1 MSKDSYN
8 LIRDMA
14 VKRGVDPD
22 LAEAVL
28 HQESRGK
35 AGAVSP
41 VGAKGLMQTMPATLR
56 DPGFGVKPAQSD
68 APEELARVGVDYLGK
83 MLKRYNGNVNVAL
96 AAYNAGPGR
105 ADKYGA
111 KVPFKETQDYIKK
124 ITKHFKGLKSGGK
137 SSVAS
142 EAYETGG
149 ASERYD
155 EDPYAGLDSW
165 DDAPEDNTKL
175 PEENVSLAESALNAA
190 FPAAQASEAEDADAM
205 ASLELDATGADNQK
219 LPDNSEEDPYAGL
232 DSWDDEPAAVETGA
246 DNAPPK
252 DGLDNLDLMDEAET
266 SAPETEAAK
275 ANNQPTSQKQSVNL
289 SGSMR
294 DAAISMGYD
303 PEQLAKGGADLDQP
317 VRNARSEGLP
327 AGNYEGKLGRIGYGF
342 SKSALNLRDLATKA
356 TDAVV
361 GNTTPEELMN
371 AKFQQDLLEAE
382 YNAARVKDGADP
394 EAFDPYALAGSM
406 ATPVPLSKLQGVS
419 LMGKAGAAAL
429 AGGSAGLM
437 YGDANVASDNYWSEK
452 AQGTALGTV
461 AGGAVGGG
469 LATLGKAGSKAYNA
483 VAGKMNDEA
492 TSLQQLSDDAGMRM
506 LASDAMP
513 SGKVND
519 TLAAVMDVLP
529 FVGTGSIR
537 KGQTESLAKRA
548 AGFAD
553 EATEAAKATP
563 YEAVKGMATAA
574 KIKGSR
580 EATSKAIQD
589 EAGDDLGKIIGASA
603 DLMTVKEARHA
614 DKLYGKF
621 RELGT
626 KSNATTTYDNLGK
639 SLDEQVT
646 KLEQSKFRDD
656 TLIEALKIA
665 SSKIKRGSAMGV
677 DDVLET
683 RTTIKTLLD
692 KANDSALFTHGP
704 QAVKALTAVKNGLD
718 ADIAT
723 LTGGPKTK
731 LAKALAQADEFERVV
746 VKGRDGAK
754 LTTALAT
761 AKETGDFDEVVNLI
775 MRPHLVDRA
784 AKSASLLDQKGKQAL
799 LASMMKHGVQMAHAN
814 GTGEFNSKTMATFLS
829 KNMST
834 IGKLGGSDYTRQVE
848 GYKRLLQHMNTKSRD
863 NKMTLGS
870 TPIVGGALG
879 AGLYS
884 SAALLTP
891 KFLAS
896 AAGMALL
903 FRSEAGK
910 RVLLASSKTPIGS
923 ERANQLIEQLG
934 KMAEKAAVTTTT
946 QGDK

>member
-1 MSKDSYN
+1 MSRGAYN
-8 LIRDMA
+8 LIRDIA

-41 VGAKGLMQTMPATLR
+41 KGAKGLMQTMPATLH

-68 APEELARVGVDYLGK
+68 APEELARVGVDYLGS

-96 AAYNAGPGR
+96 AAYNAGPGT

-111 KVPFKETQDYIKK
+111 KVPIKETQDYVKK
-124 ITKHFKGLKSGGK
+124 ITKHFKNLKSGSA
-137 SSVAS
+137 SSAADQPV
-142 EAYETGG
+142 E
-149 ASERYD
+149 D

-165 DDAPEDNTKL
+165 DDTTKDNTQL
-175 PEENVSLAESALNAA
+175 PKENVSLAESAVNAA

-205 ASLELDATGADNQK
+205 ASLNLDSTGADNQK
-219 LPDNSEEDPYAGL
+219 KPDNSEEDPYAGL
-232 DSWDDEPAAVETGA
+232 DSWDDAPAATGAPNAGAGA

-252 DGLDNLDLMDEAET
+252 DGLDDLSLTDNAET
-266 SAPETEAAK
+266 SAPGTEVASTNA
-275 ANNQPTSQKQSVNL
+275 QPTPPKPSVNL
-289 SGSMR
+289 SGSLR

-317 VRNARSEGLP
+317 VHNARSEGLP
-327 AGNYEGKLGRIGYGF
+327 AGNYEGKLGRVGYGF
-342 SKSALNLRDLATKA
+342 SKSALNLRDLAAKA
-356 TDAVV
+356 TDSLI
-361 GNTTPEELMN
+361 GNTKPEELMN
-371 AKFQQDLLEAE
+371 NKFQQDLLEAE
-382 YNAARVKDGADP
+382 YKAARTKDGADP
-394 EAFDPYALAGSM
+394 ESFDPYALAGSM
-406 ATPVPLSKLQGVS
+406 AAPVPLSKLKGIGV
-419 LMGKAGAAAL
+419 LGKAGAAAL

-437 YGDANVASDNYWSEK
+437 YGDANVASDDYWSEK
-452 AQGTALGTV
+452 LKGTALGA
-461 AGGAVGGG
+461 AGGGIVGGG
-469 LATLGKAGSKAYNA
+469 LAAAGKVGSKVYNA
-483 VAGKMNDEA
+483 ITGKMTDEA

-506 LASDAMP
+506 LASDALP

-529 FVGTGSIR
+529 VVGTGTIR
-537 KGQTESLAKRA
+537 KSQTEALAKRA
-548 AGFAD
+548 ASFAD
-553 EATEAAKATP
+553 EATTNAKATP

-574 KIKGSR
+574 KVKGSR

-589 EAGDDLGKIIGASA
+589 DAGNDLGKIIGASA

-621 RELGT
+621 RDLGNKT
-626 KSNATTTYDNLGK
+626 GASTTYDNLGK

-692 KANDSALFTHGP
+692 KANDSTLFTHGP
-704 QAVKALTAVKNGLD
+704 QAVKALTAVKSGLD
-718 ADIAT
+718 TDIAAI
-723 LTGGPKTK
+723 TGGPRTK

-754 LTTALAT
+754 LTTALAA
-761 AKETGDFDEVVNLI
+761 AKETGDFDEVANLI

-799 LASMMKHGVQMAHAN
+799 LASMMNHGVQMAHAN
-814 GTGEFNSKTMATFLS
+814 GTGEFNSKTMATFLN
-829 KNMST
+829 KNMPT
-834 IGKLGGSDYTRQVE
+834 IGKLGGPDYTRQVE
-848 GYKRLLQHMNTKSRD
+848 GYKRLLQHMNIKSHD

-884 SAALLTP
+884 SAAMLTP

-896 AAGMALL
+896 AAGMSLL

-910 RVLLASSKTPIGS
+910 RLLLASSKTPIGS
-923 ERANQLIEQLG
+923 ERANQLIGQLG
-934 KMAEKAAVTTTT
+934 KMAEKAAVTTTA
-946 QGDK
+946 QPQ

>member
-35 AGAVSP
+35 SSAVSP
-41 VGAKGLMQTMPATLR
+41 KGAKGLMQTMPATLR

-68 APEELARVGVDYLGK
+68 SPEELARVGVDYLGT
-83 MLKRYNGNVNVAL
+83 MLKRYGGNVNIAL

-111 KVPFKETQDYIKK
+111 KVPFAETQNYVKK
-124 ITKHFKGLKSGGK
+124 ITKHFKTLKAGGG
-137 SSVAS
+137 SMAAPAQDV
-142 EAYETGG
+142 EE
-149 ASERYD
+149 

-165 DDAPEDNTKL
+165 DDEPQDNTKL

-232 DSWDDEPAAVETGA
+232 DSWDDEPAAGEA
-246 DNAPPK
+246 SAPPK
-252 DGLDNLDLMDEAET
+252 GGLDELDSLDSVDNAET
-266 SAPETEAAK
+266 SAPVTEVAK
-275 ANNQPTSQKQSVNL
+275 ANTEPTQAVASNDL
-289 SGSMR
+289 TGSIEDIAKR
-294 DAAISMGYD
+294 MGYD
-303 PEQLAKGGADLDQP
+303 PEQLKKSEFYKQISADADY
-317 VRNARSEGLP
+317 S
-327 AGNYEGKLGRIGYGF
+327 GKLGRIGYGF
-342 SKSALNLRDLATKA
+342 TKSANNLRNLSVKA
-356 TDAVV
+356 SDALV
-361 GNTTPEELMN
+361 GSATPEDLKTLEFIDKLTEARY
-371 AKFQQDLLEAE
+371 AKGREE
-382 YNAARVKDGADP
+382 EGAKADD
-394 EAFDPYALAGSM
+394 FDPYAFAGGM

-419 LMGKAGAAAL
+419 LLGKAGAAAL

-452 AQGTALGTV
+452 AQGTALGA
-461 AGGAVGGG
+461 AGGAVVGGG

-483 VAGKMNDEA
+483 VTGKMNDEA
-492 TSLQQLSDDAGMRM
+492 ASLQQLSDDAGMRM

-537 KGQTESLAKRA
+537 KGQAESLAKRA
-548 AGFAD
+548 ASFAD
-553 EATEAAKATP
+553 EAENVAKATP

-574 KIKGSR
+574 KVKGSR

-589 EAGDDLGKIIGASA
+589 VAGDDLGKIIGASA

-621 RELGT
+621 RDLGT

-639 SLDEQVT
+639 SLEEQVT

-718 ADIAT
+718 ADIAA

-761 AKETGDFDEVVNLI
+761 AKETGDFDEVANLI

-814 GTGEFNSKTMATFLS
+814 GTGEFNTKTMATFLS
-829 KNMST
+829 KNMPT
-834 IGKLGGSDYTRQVE
+834 IGKLGGPDYTRQVE
-848 GYKRLLQHMNTKSRD
+848 GYKRLLQHMNTKARD

-923 ERANQLIEQLG
+923 ERANQLINQLG
-934 KMAEKAAVTTTT
+934 KMAEKAAVTSTT
-946 QGDK
+946 QQGAD